1 MILCRDT
8 YLQLQ
13 QNILIYE
20 HVVSQL
26 HTDQGMISA
35 MMILDPSD
43 HSWADDGWEGDD
55 NAGVDPET
63 QISSFAKTENS
74 SQRRTA
80 TFVSFAVLTLII
92 GMVV

>member
-55 NAGVDPET
+55 N
-63 QISSFAKTENS
+63 QN
-74 SQRRTA
+74 
-80 TFVSFAVLTLII
+80 
-92 GMVV
+92 